1 MSGKVNSSSVAF
13 VVTLTAI
20 GLLIFRS
27 MGFSLYSLCLF
38 GVGGVPL
45 AAATAA
51 TIDVL
56 TKK

>member
-1 MSGKVNSSSVAF
+1 MIVQCFFSHYRRKD
-13 VVTLTAI
+13 L
-20 GLLIFRS
+20 
-27 MGFSLYSLCLF
+27 FSLYSLCLF

-56 TKK
+56 AKK